1 MPSFGKYLD
10 DDLVGPWWQ
19 RRPKPTIAASRTADD
34 RDSRSLPGSEVR
46 EIASTGDPFAVEG
59 NYLQGPRT
67 HYKGCERLPSVHREA
82 AWAVLAHDDGSR
94 EGPT

>member
-19 RRPKPTIAASRTADD
+19 RRPKPTIAASCTADGRD
-34 RDSRSLPGSEVR
+34 RRGLPRSELREV
-46 EIASTGDPFAVEG
+46 ASTSDSFAVEG

-67 HYKGCERLPSVHREA
+67 HYKGCEGLPSVHREA